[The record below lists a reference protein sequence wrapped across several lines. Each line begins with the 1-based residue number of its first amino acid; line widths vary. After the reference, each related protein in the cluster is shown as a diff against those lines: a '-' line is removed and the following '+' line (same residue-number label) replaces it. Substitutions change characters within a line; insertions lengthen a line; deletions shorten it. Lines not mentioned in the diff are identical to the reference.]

1 MSNQNQNVNINLDT
15 QVSLSE
21 AADLIVAVG
30 ARNTCHLV
38 GEPGIGKTWTHD
50 IIAKRLGMKAIY
62 IDVPNTELGDLGIP
76 MPDRETGTTTL
87 YPNEH
92 WGFHL
97 DEPLCIFLDEI
108 TKGAPAVMNML
119 HPLLTYPRRIGGITL
134 HPDSVVITAGNL
146 TTDAVGDT
154 MKSHTRNRLTVLNI
168 RKPSAEEWINWG
180 MEKIAPTV
188 LAWVREFPQVMASY
202 RDPSQ
207 GDNQYIYNP
216 KFSQRS
222 FVSPRSLELAS
233 NIIKQKDKFST
244 QALLTSLEGTIGAS
258 GARDLFAF
266 IDIAD
271 SLPKWQDIVEKP
283 NEAIVPSNP
292 AALCI
297 LAFGAVQ
304 RVEKDTIGK
313 WFDYMKRTP
322 KELQSVFCLSAS
334 KNDDKKRILF
344 SSQAFVEWARLNQ
357 YLF

>member
-1 MSNQNQNVNINLDT
+1 MHQAI
-15 QVSLSE
+15 
-21 AADLIVAVG
+21 AD
-30 ARNTCHLV
+30 
-38 GEPGIGKTWTHD
+38 
-50 IIAKRLGMKAIY
+50 RLGMRAIY

-76 MPDRETGTTTL
+76 MPDKETGTTKL

-97 DEPLCIFLDEI
+97 NEPLCIMLDEF
-108 TKGAPAVMNML
+108 TKGASAVKNML
-119 HPLLTYPRRIGGITL
+119 HPLLTNPRRISGLTL
-134 HPDSVVITAGNL
+134 HKDSVVITAGNL
-146 TTDAVGDT
+146 TTDAVGDV
-154 MKSHTRNRLTVLNI
+154 MASHSRNRLSILNV
-168 RKPSAEEWINWG
+168 RKPTKDEWLHWG
-180 MEKIAPTV
+180 MDRISPTV
-188 LAWVREFPQVMASY
+188 LAWVREFPQLLASY

-207 GDNQYIYNP
+207 ADNQYIYNP
-216 KFSQRS
+216 KFAQRS

-233 NIIKQKDKFST
+233 NVVKKKNEYSQ
-244 QALLTSLEGTIGAS
+244 QAMLCALEGTIGAS
-258 GARDLFAF
+258 GARDLYAF

-283 NEAIVPSNP
+283 NEATVPTNP

-322 KELQSVFCLSAS
+322 KELQSVFCLTAS
-334 KNDDKKRILF
+334 KNEEKKRILF
-344 SSQAFVEWARLNQ
+344 SSQAFVDWARINQ

>member
-1 MSNQNQNVNINLDT
+1 MSNQTVINMDT
-15 QVSLSE
+15 QVSLQD
-21 AADLIVAVG
+21 AADLIIAVG
-30 ARNTCHLV
+30 ATNTFHLI
-38 GEPGIGKTWTHD
+38 GEPGVGKTSMHEK
-50 IIAKRLGMKAIY
+50 IAQALGYKSIY

-76 MPDRETGTTTL
+76 MPDKETKTTTL
-87 YPNEH
+87 YPNDH

-97 DEPLCIFLDEI
+97 DEPLCIMLDEF
-108 TKGAPAVMNML
+108 TKGAPAVKNML
-119 HPLLTYPRRIGGITL
+119 HPLLTTPRRIGGVVL

-146 TTDAVGDT
+146 TTDAVGDV
-154 MKSHTRNRLTVLNI
+154 MASHSRNRLSVINV
-168 RKPSAEEWINWG
+168 RKPSSDEWINWG
-180 MEKIAPTV
+180 MERIAPTV

-207 GDNQYIYNP
+207 GDNHYIYNP

-233 NIIKQKDKFST
+233 HIIKGKHKFST
-244 QALLTSLEGTIGAS
+244 QALLTSLEGTLGAT

-271 SLPKWQDIVEKP
+271 SLPKWADIVEKP
-283 NEAIVPSNP
+283 NEAIVPTNP

-304 RVEKDTIGK
+304 RVERDTIGK

-322 KELQSVFCLSAS
+322 KELQSVFCLTAS
-334 KNDDKKRILF
+334 KNEDKKRILF
-344 SSQAFVEWARLNQ
+344 SSQAFVEWARINQ

>member
-1 MSNQNQNVNINLDT
+1 MSTTDTRVNLET

-21 AADLIVAVG
+21 AADLIVSVG
-30 ARNTCHLV
+30 AKNTFHLV
-38 GEPGIGKTWTHD
+38 GEPGVGKTAMHQV
-50 IIAKRLGMKAIY
+50 IADRLGMKAIY

-76 MPDRETGTTTL
+76 MPDRETGTTRL

-97 DEPLCIFLDEI
+97 NEPLCIILDEL
-108 TKGAPAVMNML
+108 TKGAPAVKNML
-119 HPLLTYPRRIGGITL
+119 HPLLTLPRRIGGITL

-146 TTDAVGDT
+146 TTDAVGDV
-154 MKSHTRNRLTVLNI
+154 MASHTRNRLTVLNI
-168 RKPSAEEWINWG
+168 RKPTGEEWIHWG
-180 MEKIAPTV
+180 MDRIAPIV
-188 LAWVREFPQVMASY
+188 LAWVREFPQVLASY

-207 GDNQYIYNP
+207 ADNQYIYNP

-233 NIIKQKDKFST
+233 NIIKNKDDFGPL
-244 QALLTSLEGTIGAS
+244 ALLTALEGTIGAS
-258 GARDLFAF
+258 GARDLHAF

-271 SLPKWQDIVEKP
+271 SLPKWDDIMSTP
-283 NEAIVPSNP
+283 NTAIVPSNP

-304 RVEKDTIGK
+304 RVDAGTIGK
-313 WFDYMKRTP
+313 WFEYMKRTP
-322 KELQSVFCLSAS
+322 KELQSVFCLTTAKSEE
-334 KNDDKKRILF
+334 KKRMLF
-344 SSQAFVEWARLNQ
+344 RSQSFADWAKENQ